1 MHEPEGSRSCV
12 QPLFSVGSLVKYS
25 GKRFWKENIY
35 IILIFTD
42 HHVDTAFAF
51 LLFPLNPFFRR

>member
-1 MHEPEGSRSCV
+1 MHEPAGSRSCV
-12 QPLFSVGSLVKYS
+12 QPLFSVGLLVKYS

-51 LLFPLNPFFRR
+51 FAFSS

>member
-1 MHEPEGSRSCV
+1 MCMSQMAVDSV
-12 QPLFSVGSLVKYS
+12 LSLLFSVGSLVKYS
-25 GKRFWKENIY
+25 RKRFWKENIY

-51 LLFPLNPFFRR
+51 SS